1 MNDFAVAT
9 QPETV
14 RIERTLPGPI
24 ERVWAYLTEP
34 EKRATWFA
42 GGDFELRAGGKAE
55 LRFNH
60 ADLSADKVPPEKY
73 RGMKKNFVMESAI
86 IECVAPRLLVFTM
99 KMGDDNTEVTFELAP
114 RGKDTHLVV
123 THRRLGNR
131 ERMVNV
137 SSGWDTHL
145 GILADR
151 LNGVEPRPFWT
162 THAKLEKEY
171 AARL

>member
-1 MNDFAVAT
+1 MNDYAVAT
-9 QPETV
+9 QPETI

-24 ERVWAYLTEP
+24 ERVWAYLTES

-60 ADLSADKVPPEKY
+60 ADLSAEKVPPEKY
-73 RGMKKNFVMESAI
+73 RDMQGFVMESGI
-86 IECVAPRLLVFTM
+86 IQCDPPRLLAFTM
-99 KMGDDNTEVTFELAP
+99 KMGEDSTEVTFELTP

-123 THRRLGNR
+123 THRRLGNWG
-131 ERMVNV
+131 RMVNIA
-137 SSGWDTHL
+137 SGWDTHL
-145 GILADR
+145 GILEDQLR
-151 LNGVEPRPFWT
+151 GVAPRPFWT
-162 THAKLEKEY
+162 THSKLEKEY